1 MTSLISMLHEID
13 AMLPAQERLCP
24 SGSAHK
30 KHYPRLHALMQN
42 NPPRLQSVATLA
54 VSSPYNLSRSHNT
67 FASQSAPRSSQL
79 ESGTLVGTSKS
90 QEMKVL
96 RSADA
101 TASPFFSGND
111 DLVLSP
117 STDTDA
123 SLTTGRSS
131 ISTQTPNTIALGN
144 STPQADA
151 DESDIALLSS
161 EDELDDDHVD
171 EDDLTSPLQIQPG
184 RSAPSTTTSLTP
196 GVVHPASVP
205 VGYSPA
211 MLNLQTVLP
220 SLASEPSPKKT
231 KAKPRRIPRSHSM
244 SSIDSAES
252 DASIRSLANHP
263 LEVQKNRSQDRRK
276 SAPFI
281 FRQASGFF
289 TKASSASVVSS
300 QKSGR
305 PKSFTLTG
313 LFASAWAGVQGK
325 LPNDDNDED
334 DNVPY
339 EQDPHYGADEGYED
353 SEYSDHGLADAF
365 AMPPPPTTRRKSTSS
380 ARLSLQRLMTL
391 DSSNPTM
398 K

>member
-42 NPPRLQSVATLA
+42 NPPRLQSVPTLA
-54 VSSPYNLSRSHNT
+54 VSSPFSHSRSQST
-67 FASQSAPRSSQL
+67 YTSQSAPRTFQLASGALLSTSNSQDVKI
-79 ESGTLVGTSKS
+79 S
-90 QEMKVL
+90 

-101 TASPFFSGND
+101 SASPFFAGND

-117 STDTDA
+117 TTDTDA
-123 SLTTGRSS
+123 SLTTGLSS
-131 ISTQTPNTIALGN
+131 ISTETPNTIVFGN
-144 STPQADA
+144 GPPQGA
-151 DESDIALLSS
+151 DESDIALPSS
-161 EDELDDDHVD
+161 EDEHNDGDG
-171 EDDLTSPLQIQPG
+171 EDLTSPLQIQPG
-184 RSAPSTTTSLTP
+184 RSAPSTTSITQGLI
-196 GVVHPASVP
+196 HPTSVP
-205 VGYSPA
+205 VGYSA
-211 MLNLQTVLP
+211 ATLNLQAVLP
-220 SLASEPSPKKT
+220 SLANKVSPSNT
-231 KAKPRRIPRSHSM
+231 KNKHGRLPRSHSM
-244 SSIDSAES
+244 SSLDSVES

-289 TKASSASVVSS
+289 TKASSASGGASS

-305 PKSFTLTG
+305 PKSFTFTG
-313 LFASAWAGVQGK
+313 LFASAWAGVQER
-325 LPNDDNDED
+325 LPNAANDEED
-334 DNVPY
+334 DNIPY
-339 EQDPHYGADEGYED
+339 EQDSHYGADEGDDD
-353 SEYSDHGLADAF
+353 SETSDHGLADVF
-365 AMPPPPTTRRKSTSS
+365 AMPPPSRPRRKSTSS

-391 DSSNPTM
+391 DSSSCT